1 MQSDRSGIRKG
12 LRWTAVFLVQTVAVV
27 LLVLVVAWL
36 LMQMAA
42 SMPGA
47 V

>member
-1 MQSDRSGIRKG
+1 MQSDRDGIRKG
-12 LRWTAVFLVQTVAVV
+12 LRWAVVLLVQTVAVV
-27 LLVLVVAWL
+27 LLVLAVAWS
-36 LMQMAA
+36 LMQLAA